1 MWESIE
7 IFLESVFAGPM
18 WPASVLLGLLICY
31 LILAIL
37 GAADLHLDGPDV
49 GLSDVAD
56 AAIGG
61 DLGGTDPTADVGA
74 GGSSSTQG
82 ADLIGLGAV
91 SLRWLNLGR
100 IPAILWLGTF
110 TIVFWCVS
118 WGLWTFVDDQSSS
131 LPVILLLIGRNIVI
145 SVAMTKFATNPMLEW
160 FADASRYHPGTLIG
174 QHCEISTGE
183 ATPSFGQARFRTN
196 AAPLLLNVHTDGG
209 TLKKGDLARITA
221 FDPERRIYTVTKA
234 DPEVHA

>member
-1 MWESIE
+1 MLESIE

-31 LILAIL
+31 LLLAIL
-37 GAADLHLDGPDV
+37 GAADLDLDGADV
-49 GLSDVAD
+49 DLPD
-56 AAIGG
+56 AAGSEI
-61 DLGGTDPTADVGA
+61 
-74 GGSSSTQG
+74 GGSSPAQG
-82 ADLIGLGAV
+82 GSLIGLGAI

-110 TIVFWCVS
+110 TIFFWCVS

-131 LPVILLLIGRNIVI
+131 LPVILLLIGRNVVI
-145 SVAMTKFATNPMLEW
+145 SVAITKFTTNPMLEW
-160 FADASRYHPGTLIG
+160 FAEASRYHPGTLIG
-174 QHCEISTGE
+174 QHCEICTGE

-221 FDPERRIYTVTKA
+221 YDPEQRIYTVTKA
-234 DPEVHA
+234 EPEVHS